1 MAAADIGAEWMEA
14 LGGALQRGPEQV
26 PEGWHTVRE
35 IAAMTGYS
43 EVWTYKKLLR
53 LVEQGKA
60 EIKRFRITTG
70 LRTMRVTHYQIS
82 GGI

>member
-14 LGGALQRGPEQV
+14 LGGALHRGPEQV

-70 LRTMRVTHYQIS
+70 QRTMRVAHYQIS